1 MPRSRFSRRVIQLV
15 AENRILE
22 AKAAGEFDNLPGA
35 GRPIEGIDE
44 PYDPLWWLRKW
55 IRRERLAGAVS
66 GRAWQALRDEHSDSG
81 RRGQGRE

>member
-1 MPRSRFSRRVIQLV
+1 MV

-22 AKAAGEFDNLPGA
+22 ARAAGEFDNLPGA

-55 IRRERLAGAVS
+55 IRRERLAGVAT
-66 GRAWQALRDEHSDSG
+66 GRAWQALRDEIAG
-81 RRGQGRE
+81 RGPRGQGR